1 MQAAPPPV
9 DEATALS
16 EAAIA
21 VLREHLA
28 ESTIGRGEG
37 ESETDSMLVATPAP
51 VTIAARETAARATA
65 QPKTGP
71 RLVVIRGL
79 KESVE
84 YRVCEGKNYVG
95 RTADRPADID
105 LTGQEPSDQVWS
117 SRQHAVIICIRGSLQ
132 IEDLNSLNGTFV
144 NRTRLASGQRKE
156 LQAGDVIAIGTVHLK
171 VEV

>member
-1 MQAAPPPV
+1 MQAAPPV

-21 VLREHLA
+21 VLREHMA
-28 ESTIGRGEG
+28 DSTVGRDL
-37 ESETDSMLVATPAP
+37 ESESDPKPIAIPAP
-51 VTIAARETAARATA
+51 VTVPARETGAPALVK
-65 QPKTGP
+65 PKTGP
-71 RLVVIRGL
+71 RLLVVRGQR
-79 KESVE
+79 ESVE
-84 YRVCEGKNYVG
+84 YRICEGKNYVG

-117 SRQHAVIICIRGSLQ
+117 SRQHAVIVCSRGAIV

-144 NRTRLASGQRKE
+144 NRARLNPGQKRE
-156 LQAGDVIAIGTVHLK
+156 LQPGDVIAIGTVHLK